1 MNKNNNVKHAQKTAK
16 SNLSMVTDF
25 GNRTISSQN
34 FSKIVALPKTAL
46 INCGIDTTKINVKLV
61 QQDGEKY
68 IKLTPVCKVQ
78 TEKGDEKNV

>member
-1 MNKNNNVKHAQKTAK
+1 MRNNTKQGVKPIKTAN
-16 SNLSMVTDF
+16 SNSESMVTDF

-46 INCGIDTTKINVKLV
+46 INCGMEYSMVNVKLV

-68 IKLTPVCKVQ
+68 LKLTPIA
-78 TEKGDEKNV
+78 EKKKEVASN